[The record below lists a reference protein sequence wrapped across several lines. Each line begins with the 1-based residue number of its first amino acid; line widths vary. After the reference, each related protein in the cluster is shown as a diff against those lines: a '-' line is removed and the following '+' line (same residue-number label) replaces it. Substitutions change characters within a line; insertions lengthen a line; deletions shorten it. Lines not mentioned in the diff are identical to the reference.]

1 MSTEKEI
8 ELSWLVEIGEFA
20 GLSEANSFEHHLQFE
35 YRLPK
40 AEDGTRRGRV
50 RVRQTKSNDQVHYLE
65 TIKAPRDPKSSIG
78 DDEFSTEISQSYFE
92 AWTRTFGNKG
102 ISKTRYNYT
111 SKPVELKVGDKV
123 ILSGPMTIEVDIF
136 MNQAGERFKYA
147 KVDIEVQGL
156 LEILKAQES
165 GAEKLHFTVDFATL
179 PLKIG
184 RIIDLGTEDE
194 EERKSIDEFFAAT
207 NCITVE

>member
-1 MSTEKEI
+1 MSMEKEI
-8 ELSWLVEIGEFA
+8 ELSWLVQIGDFT
-20 GLSEANSFEHHLQFE
+20 GLNEASSFEHHLQFE

-50 RVRQTKSNDQVHYLE
+50 RVRKTTAGGQIHYLE

-123 ILSGPMTIEVDIF
+123 ILSGPMTIEVDVF
-136 MNQAGERFKYA
+136 MNQAGERFMYA
-147 KVDIEVQGL
+147 KIDIEVQGL
-156 LEILKAQES
+156 LEVLKAQNS
-165 GAEKLHFTVDFATL
+165 GAEKLHFNVDFSTL

-184 RIIDLGTEDE
+184 KVIDMTTEDE

-207 NCITVE
+207 NCISVE